1 MEITELS
8 TEGEYYEPSFQ
19 QILWILGGGIIES
32 HRAFVYEKS
41 LTFESVYEYVVTAK
55 LAKK

>member
-1 MEITELS
+1 MEIIELS

-41 LTFESVYEYVVTAK
+41 LAFESANEYVLTAK